1 MSIEKLKRAK
11 MLIQEC
17 IDEYQGEE
25 SMDDENSMED
35 DADDS
40 MNSDPTMDSGDKIKM
55 AAALMKRNR

>member
-25 SMDDENSMED
+25 STEEE
-35 DADDS
+35 
-40 MNSDPTMDSGDKIKM
+40 DSGEDSFESEDFGSMGEGTNDKIKM